1 MSNLAVL
8 QVPRRLGEAV
18 AVALD
23 LSCRRAFLYADLS
36 CCRPHFYL
44 LFSTICPDSGGG
56 RPDLALA
63 ASHRVPR
70 APGHVTWPLPSGP
83 FPAVSAD
90 FSVLCR
96 KQEAEDAEPSAVL
109 PLGNII
115 CVNLWRESQHL
126 LQ

>member
-1 MSNLAVL
+1 MSNLAVPRVL
-8 QVPRRLGEAV
+8 RRLGEAF
-18 AVALD
+18 D
-23 LSCRRAFLYADLS
+23 LSCRGAFLYADLS

-63 ASHRVPR
+63 ASHRVPW

-96 KQEAEDAEPSAVL
+96 KQEAEDAEQSAVL
-109 PLGNII
+109 PLGHVI
-115 CVNLWRESQHL
+115 CVNLWRESQQL